1 MSQSYRNWM
10 ESDGKCAFD
19 KKNKVRV
26 VKMLDISIVDM
37 IVGYFRRSKM
47 Q

>member
-19 KKNKVRV
+19 KKTKVRV